1 MRLAL
6 ERIGHAFLG
15 RAVFENLTLRL
26 DAGEVLALVGPS
38 GCGKTTALQIA
49 AGLVDP
55 LRGRVRREYRRH
67 AMVFQEP
74 RLLPWQRTRDNIAYG
89 LAARGIDR
97 EERHAIAAARAAEVG
112 LHPRDLDKYPAELS
126 GGMRQRAAVARALA
140 VDPEVVFFDEPFTA
154 VDVGLRRVLQD
165 LVITAS
171 AREKFAAL
179 FVTHDLSEAARL
191 AHRILVMS
199 GRDGSIRI
207 DRTIAGT
214 PGERDDRTIFETV
227 QGWMHEAAFA
237 ELFDPDR
244 DRP

>member
-55 LRGRVRREYRRH
+55 LRGRVRREYRRY
-67 AMVFQEP
+67 AVVFQEP

-89 LAARGIDR
+89 LAARGIRR

-199 GRDGSIRI
+199 GRDGSIRV

-214 PGERDDRTIFETV
+214 PGERDDRAIFETV

-244 DRP
+244 DRA